1 MVLEFFFYSTNL
13 IICFFQEELKAKH
26 QEKMDSLKE
35 QYENILKENI
45 SKVKAEEEREKTALK
60 TKIEFFNTNY
70 MKVSDHEMIVQSIE
84 NKLNEIEKQKKDV
97 ETNFGE
103 TLRSLENKDF
113 KLTDAEVE
121 LKDAKSEKK
130 TILI

>member
-1 MVLEFFFYSTNL
+1 
-13 IICFFQEELKAKH
+13 
-26 QEKMDSLKE
+26 MDSLKE

-103 TLRSLENKDF
+103 TLRSL
-113 KLTDAEVE
+113 
-121 LKDAKSEKK
+121 
-130 TILI
+130 